1 MKKISLLVI
10 GLLGF
15 VMLSFAQQK
24 QVEITGEIFPEWKD
38 GTPIAMNINGNASK
52 TNIEDYKYFFN
63 FQIDEPLF
71 LYVVHEKARG
81 MINLMVSPGEKITIS
96 GSIREPEIKGAHLQ
110 ADLEK

>member
-15 VMLSFAQQK
+15 VMLPFAQ

-52 TNIEDYKYFFN
+52 TNIKDYKYFFN

-71 LYVVHEKARG
+71 LYVVHEKGRG
-81 MINLMVSPGEKITIS
+81 MVNLMVSPSEKITIS
-96 GSIREPEIKGAHLQ
+96 GSNTGTRDKRGAF
-110 ADLEK
+110 AG